1 MRSFAR
7 PPRLMPVPKI
17 MLGLVCACLLS
28 IPAAATETPADRGAD
43 ALIQFLTDRG
53 LAMPWV
59 VDTQKALSL
68 STQLSLN
75 AMGLIGVPYIWGGAK
90 TTVGLDCS
98 GLVQSV
104 YQQTANIALP
114 RNTAQQAAATQVIT
128 ADELRPG
135 DLVFFNTLNRPF
147 SHVGIYVGD
156 DRFVHAPKPG
166 ASVRIST
173 MTRAYWAN
181 RFDGARRAITADAK
195 LSSLGLSNE

>member
-1 MRSFAR
+1 MRFFAHLT
-7 PPRLMPVPKI
+7 RLIPLPKF
-17 MLGLVCACLLS
+17 MLGLGCACMMVS
-28 IPAAATETPADRGAD
+28 AAAATETPAGKDAD
-43 ALIQFLTDRG
+43 ALTQFLAERR
-53 LAMPWV
+53 LAMPWG

-75 AMGLIGVPYIWGGAK
+75 AMGLIGVPYIWGGAE
-90 TTVGLDCS
+90 TTLGLDCS

-114 RNTAQQAAATQVIT
+114 RNTTQQAANTQVIS
-128 ADELRPG
+128 ADDLRPG

-147 SHVGIYVGD
+147 SHVGIYVGNN
-156 DRFVHAPKPG
+156 RFVHAPKPG
-166 ASVRIST
+166 ANVRISN

-195 LSSLGLSNE
+195 LSSMGLSNE

>member
-1 MRSFAR
+1 MQTFAKLSR
-7 PPRLMPVPKI
+7 LPPKVMLRLA
-17 MLGLVCACLLS
+17 CAWLLAV
-28 IPAAATETPADRGAD
+28 PAAVAGTPADKGGD
-43 ALIQFLTDRG
+43 ALTQFLTDRG
-53 LAMPWV
+53 LTVSWS

-75 AMGLIGVPYIWGGAK
+75 AMGLIGVPYIWGGAE

-104 YQQTANIALP
+104 YRQTANIVLP
-114 RNTAQQAAATQVIT
+114 RNTAQQAAVTQVINP
-128 ADELRPG
+128 DELRPG

-156 DRFVHAPKPG
+156 NRFVHAPKPG
-166 ASVRIST
+166 ASVRLST
-173 MTRAYWAN
+173 MTRAYWAD
-181 RFDGARRAITADAK
+181 RFDGARRAITADAS

>member
-1 MRSFAR
+1 
-7 PPRLMPVPKI
+7 
-17 MLGLVCACLLS
+17 
-28 IPAAATETPADRGAD
+28 
-43 ALIQFLTDRG
+43 
-53 LAMPWV
+53 MPWGAN
-59 VDTQKALSL
+59 TQKALSL

-114 RNTAQQAAATQVIT
+114 RNTAQQAAATRVIT

-156 DRFVHAPKPG
+156 NRFVHAPKPG

-173 MTRAYWAN
+173 MTRAYWAS

>member
-1 MRSFAR
+1 
-7 PPRLMPVPKI
+7 
-17 MLGLVCACLLS
+17 MLGLACACLLA
-28 IPAAATETPADRGAD
+28 IPAAATETPADKGAD
-43 ALIQFLTDRG
+43 ALSKFLTDRG
-53 LAMPWV
+53 LAMAWV

-156 DRFVHAPKPG
+156 NRFVHAPKPG

>member
-1 MRSFAR
+1 MQIFAKLS
-7 PPRLMPVPKI
+7 RLAPKV
-17 MLGLVCACLLS
+17 MLGLACACLS
-28 IPAAATETPADRGAD
+28 AVPAAAAGTPADKGGD
-43 ALIQFLTDRG
+43 ALTQFLTDRG
-53 LAMPWV
+53 LTVSWS

-104 YQQTANIALP
+104 YRQTANIVLP
-114 RNTAQQAAATQVIT
+114 RNTAQQAAVTQVINP
-128 ADELRPG
+128 DELRPG

-156 DRFVHAPKPG
+156 NRFVHAPKPG
-166 ASVRIST
+166 ASVRLST
-173 MTRAYWAN
+173 MTRAYWAD
-181 RFDGARRAITADAK
+181 RFDGARRAITADAS